1 MPVWELGFELYE
13 MHKMLV
19 LSMGEVSYEEYVPR
33 MKNWTTSSLLILRS
47 TRRWCVTITL
57 TSTSVWHKKNES
69 FYFPVLI
76 TIVWKRKRKKRNIT
90 SEENIDMYFL
100 LFSARHF
107 IWLWDLLLPLV
118 DDLSIWSWIEWP
130 ASLVGEDL
138 HEQVNKL
145 RDFNWA

>member
-47 TRRWCVTITL
+47 TTHTRRWCVTITL

-107 IWLWDLLLPLV
+107 IWLWLA
-118 DDLSIWSWIEWP
+118 SASRWWSKHLIMNRV
-130 ASLVGEDL
+130 ASLFGWGRL
-138 HEQVNKL
+138 A
-145 RDFNWA
+145 WASK